1 MAERKG
7 QDFVWVRPAEG
18 FGSVTVVAGNLMVRA
33 TRENPCRV
41 TRGEWEAILKRERTL
56 ETCPPPETK
65 TSSVPARRETVAK
78 EK

>member
-18 FGSVTVVAGNLMVRA
+18 FGSVTVVAGNLVVRA
-33 TRENPCRV
+33 TREQPFRV
-41 TRGEWEAILKRERTL
+41 TRGEWNAILKTERAL
-56 ETCPPPETK
+56 ETCPPPEIK
-65 TSSVPARRETVAK
+65 TSSVPARRDTAAK